1 MVFWNKESVILK
13 VREYQEAGQG
23 SIVGVLDYEIVES
36 MRSSLYLHW
45 VDTFLSQLSI
55 VAYWLNNSLIDK
67 ILYFIKG
74 IFGVENS
81 LYYL

>member
-36 MRSSLYLHW
+36 MRSSLYLH
-45 VDTFLSQLSI
+45 
-55 VAYWLNNSLIDK
+55 
-67 ILYFIKG
+67 
-74 IFGVENS
+74 
-81 LYYL
+81 